1 MKNKIDDL
9 SVYSKSRNLIKEI
22 YQLTNENDCFKKD
35 YSFKDQIRR
44 ASISIISN
52 IAEGF
57 ERDSNREFHKFLG
70 YSKGS
75 AVEVRAQITV
85 AFDIGYIELETKE
98 ELKSQCTEIIKMISS
113 LRTYLNGLND

>member
-22 YQLTNENDCFKKD
+22 YQLTNENFKKD

-75 AVEVRAQITV
+75 AGEVRAQITV

-113 LRTYLNGLND
+113 LRKYLNGLND